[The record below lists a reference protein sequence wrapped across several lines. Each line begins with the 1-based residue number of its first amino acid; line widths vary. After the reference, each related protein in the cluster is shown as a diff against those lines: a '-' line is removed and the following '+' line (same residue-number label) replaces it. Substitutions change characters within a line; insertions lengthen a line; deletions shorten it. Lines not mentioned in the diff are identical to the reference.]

1 MGSYNRSDAGNEDV
15 VFYTGFLK
23 LTFESL
29 GTLRCI
35 GMTDHYGVSRIRL
48 HIGKFVYQP
57 CITGLSSLYFV
68 HWFYTIW
75 QKAQYRMDLHLV
87 SDRIRTFRDTAAPL
101 EIIHVVYDE
110 ISSCSWQKG
119 RDLLSNLTGR
129 SALIPHSNSGMDQ
142 KSLSHSTVF
151 TVDQMQGRRF
161 DVVSGNLGRLES
173 STHVFG
179 KNNGYDLVS
188 GIQVFLESLLKFV
201 RIYSGGGRAPRPT
214 VYFRD

>member
-1 MGSYNRSDAGNEDV
+1 
-15 VFYTGFLK
+15 
-23 LTFESL
+23 
-29 GTLRCI
+29 
-35 GMTDHYGVSRIRL
+35 
-48 HIGKFVYQP
+48 
-57 CITGLSSLYFV
+57 
-68 HWFYTIW
+68 
-75 QKAQYRMDLHLV
+75 MDLHLV

-201 RIYSGGGRAPRPT
+201 RIYSGGGRSIFAVFQQIIKCLVGQIHTTFVICLTETNGKGHNIKVVFFCVVHGKIAQT
-214 VYFRD
+214 VSNNSYHNQPPYVWFNSFIHVPL